1 MSGAADVTT
10 AAELSK
16 ALAARV
22 SAVAPHLAVDLDG
35 LRFADSV
42 TIQALVRASR
52 VLKDRRVSWSW
63 APAAG
68 RGPGRP
74 AQGAWSREAIGDR
87 RDNGQAG
94 RSRPTRCQACG
105 GRR

>member
-87 RDNGQAG
+87 CDNGQAG
-94 RSRPTRCQACG
+94 WSRPTRCQACG